1 MSKNLYVIVKM
12 EAFADRPE
20 LLFASTSKAKI
31 DAKLEDLK
39 NSFKKEYI
47 FDYVE
52 GDCLILED
60 DNAYYIEKVDE
71 II

>member
-1 MSKNLYVIVKM
+1 MSKNLYVIVKV

-20 LLFASTSKAKI
+20 IIFASTSKAKI
-31 DAKLEDLK
+31 DAKLENLK
-39 NSFKKEYI
+39 NEIKQEHI

-60 DNAYYIEKVDE
+60 DSAYYIEKVDE

>member
-12 EAFADRPE
+12 EAFSDRPE

-39 NSFKKEYI
+39 NEIKQENI

-52 GDCLILED
+52 GDCLIMED
-60 DNAYYIEKVDE
+60 DSAYYIEKVDE